1 MIDEPQRPDPDK
13 LLEQAAAPH
22 RGKLKIFFGACAGVG
37 KTFAMLS
44 EAQRLRAQGLDILIG
59 VAETHGR
66 QETAAL
72 LAGLATQPPRRIH
85 HRGRLV
91 TEFDLDAALARR
103 PALILMDELAHSN
116 ASGSRHPKRWQDV
129 EELLEA
135 GIDVFTTVNVQHL
148 ESLNDVV
155 SGVTGIQVRETVPDP
170 FFDAADEVVLVDLP
184 PDDLRQRLHEGKV
197 YIAGQAE
204 RAIEHF
210 FRKGNLIALRE
221 LALRRTADRVDDQM
235 RAWRDRQGEE
245 KVWHTRD
252 AILLCIGHGSGN
264 EKLVRTAARLAAKFG
279 SVWHAVYV
287 ETPQLHRLPENQ
299 RRAILSALRLAQE
312 LGAETATLAE
322 QAEDK
327 AILRYAREHNL
338 GKIVIGR
345 RSHRRWFNRDT
356 FADRLAQRAPDLDL
370 LIVALDDKPTALP
383 TRAPDN
389 RSFSDKWRIQ
399 LRGCLVAVLLC
410 ALITFIASQW
420 LPDFDAANLVMIYL
434 LGVVIVALFYGRWPS
449 VLATVIN
456 VVSFDLFFIAPRG
469 TLAVSDVQYVLTFAV
484 MLAVG
489 LLIGNLTAGVR
500 YQARIARYREQR
512 TRHLYEMSK
521 ALAVGRTPQDIAQT
535 SQQFIH
541 STFHARSLILLPDRE
556 GKLRPLTPASGMTPW
571 DEAIARWS
579 FDKGQPAGAG
589 TDTLP
594 GVPWL
599 ILPLQNQGVAIVE
612 PSNLRQLMIPEQQRL
627 LETFTLLVAS
637 ALERLALTASEEQA
651 RLASERESIRNS
663 LLAALSHDLRT
674 PLTVLFGQSEILTLD
689 LAAEGSRH
697 APQAS
702 EIRQHVLNTTRLVNN
717 LLDMARIQSGGF
729 NLKKEWLTLEE
740 VIGSALKTLEPGL
753 GGRHIALDMSDPLVL
768 IHVDGPLFE
777 RVLINLLENAGKYA
791 GSRAQIGIDASVNPD
806 QLQLEVWDTGPG
818 IPAGQEQA
826 IFDKFARGNKESAI
840 PGVGLGLAIC
850 QAIVEVHGGT
860 ITAHNRPDGGAG
872 FCVTLPRDTPP
883 ELNEF
888 PEDL

>member
-13 LLEQAAAPH
+13 LLEQAATPH

-72 LAGLATQPPRRIH
+72 LAGLATQPSRRIH

-116 ASGSRHPKRWQDV
+116 APGSRHPKRWQDV

-338 GKIVIGR
+338 GKIVIGK

-370 LIVALDDKPTALP
+370 LIVALDDKPAALP
-383 TRAPDN
+383 AKTPDN
-389 RSFSDKWRIQ
+389 RAFTEKWRIQ

-410 ALITFIASQW
+410 ALITFIANQW

-521 ALAVGRTPQDIAQT
+521 ALAVGRTPQDIAHT

-541 STFHARSLILLPDRE
+541 STFHARSLILSPDRE
-556 GKLRPLTPASGMTPW
+556 GALRPLTPVSGMTPW

-594 GVPWL
+594 GVPYL
-599 ILPLQNQGVAIVE
+599 ILPLQHQGVAIVE

-627 LETFTLLVAS
+627 LETFTLLVAN

-753 GGRHIALDMSDPLVL
+753 GGRHIALDMPDPLAL

-791 GSRAQIGIDASVNPD
+791 GRKAQIGIHASVTPE

-818 IPAGQEQA
+818 IPTGQEQA

-860 ITAHNRPDGGAG
+860 ITAHNRPEGGAR

-883 ELNEF
+883 ELNEL